1 MSARAA
7 FAYGAPIGALGGLIG
22 LGGAEFRLPVLKAA
36 FGYEAKRAVAAN
48 LAVSCITVIAS
59 LAIRSAAT
67 PWESLWALWPP
78 IVGLTAGAVVGARAG
93 ASFASRLSHER
104 FERLILVL
112 LVAIGALLIGEAFLP
127 LRTAGLSLGLAAS
140 IVVGAAIG
148 SGIGVV
154 SSLLGVAGGE
164 LLIPTFVL
172 VFGADMKVAG
182 TASLCVSL
190 PTLFVGLRQYQTVLD
205 RRDLGGLIVPMGF
218 GSILGAFVGALAM
231 PLVPSN
237 ALKVVLGIILMI
249 SAARIFRDRATL
261 RIATTTSAVDSGLLP
276 PLLARFAARHG
287 CRTQVSSVG
296 SGRAFELLASGE
308 ADVALT
314 HAPEREQSA
323 LRDAVAKTVTPF
335 MQNRFV
341 LVGPKEAA
349 TELVGATRASEVM
362 KCVARS
368 GRPFVSRSDESGTHD
383 RERALWAQ
391 IRATPAR
398 VASSQG
404 GMAATLRM
412 ASAERAFT
420 LSDYATYAALA
431 DELDLAVL
439 FDDQHE
445 LGNVYSLALSSR
457 AAPRVETLVASLSV
471 FLRSAE
477 ARETLRSTALPS
489 LCEVELFGESQI
501 ESSF

>member
-48 LAVSCITVIAS
+48 LAVSCITVIAA

-67 PWESLWALWPP
+67 PWQSLWALWPP
-78 IVGLTAGAVVGARAG
+78 IVGLTGGAVVGARAG

-127 LRTAGLSLGLAAS
+127 LRPGGLSLGLLGS
-140 IVVGAAIG
+140 IVAGAAIG

-205 RRDLGGLIVPMGF
+205 RRDLEGLIVPMGF

-237 ALKVVLGIILMI
+237 ALKVVLGVILMI
-249 SAARIFRDRATL
+249 SAARIFGKRTTTL

-276 PLLARFAARHG
+276 PLLTRFAARHG
-287 CRTQVSSVG
+287 CRTHLSSVG

-314 HAPEREQSA
+314 HSPEREQAA
-323 LRDAVAKTVTPF
+323 LRDAVAKSITPF

-349 TELVGATRASEVM
+349 TELVGARRASEVM
-362 KCVARS
+362 KRVAES
-368 GRPFVSRSDESGTHD
+368 GRAFVSRSDESGTHD

-391 IRATPAR
+391 IGAKPERI
-398 VASSQG
+398 ASSQG
-404 GMAATLRM
+404 GMAATLRL
-412 ASAERAFT
+412 ASTERAFT
-420 LSDYATYAALA
+420 LSDHATYAALA
-431 DELDLAVL
+431 NELDLEVL
-439 FDDQHE
+439 FDDQQE

-457 AAPRVETLVASLSV
+457 ATPRMENLVAALGVFLCSSLSV
-471 FLRSAE
+471 GERAVVDPGADEIGLLG
-477 ARETLRSTALPS
+477 RE
-489 LCEVELFGESQI
+489 
-501 ESSF
+501 